1 MSAIPHIQEGMLWSD
16 AISII
21 NQVIDKI
28 NELDTALGGALVN
41 GQFDYSALA
50 NKPSINSVELDG
62 DLTQE
67 DLSISIDS
75 ATQQSISDLSDSID
89 SIQETLGEK
98 IDSNDLNT
106 ALQDYALSTDIPDIS
121 NLATKNE
128 LTTGLAGKVDN
139 STRTADLQ
147 AVNLA
152 LQGKAPVSGTPTT
165 TEWNA
170 LLLAMD
176 AKVTQA
182 GNSATAADNSAQTA
196 QAAASTV
203 PSNCATRLA
212 ALELTVDGDAQHN
225 GLTTRTTDLETK
237 VGNQGDH
244 VDVTTDLKETRV
256 QSNDILEQLKLVPEV
271 YEKVKGIQPLA
282 VNY

>member
-1 MSAIPHIQEGMLWSD
+1 MLWSD

-21 NQVIDKI
+21 NQVIDKL
-28 NELDTALGGALVN
+28 NELDTAIGGALVD

-50 NKPSINSVELDG
+50 NKPSINSVTLDG
-62 DLTQE
+62 DLTQN

-75 ATQQSISDLSDSID
+75 ETQQSINNLSDSID
-89 SIQETLGEK
+89 TIEETLGEK

-106 ALQDYALSTDIPDIS
+106 ALQGYALSTDIPDVS
-121 NLATKNE
+121 NLATKTE
-128 LTTGLAGKVDN
+128 LSTGLAGKVDN
-139 STRTADLQ
+139 STRTSDLE

-170 LLLAMD
+170 LVAAMQAAVSQAD
-176 AKVTQA
+176 AKATQA
-182 GNSATAADNSAQTA
+182 GNSATAADNSAQAA
-196 QAAASTV
+196 QAAAATV
-203 PSNCATRLA
+203 PSNCATRLG
-212 ALELTVDGDAQHN
+212 ALELTVDGDAQHD
-225 GLTTRTTDLETK
+225 GLTSRTSNLETK

-256 QSNDILEQLKLVPEV
+256 QSNDMLSKLKEIPEIYDKLQNIEPLV
-271 YEKVKGIQPLA
+271 

>member
-62 DLTQE
+62 DLTQTQ
-67 DLSISIDS
+67 LGISIDD

-106 ALQDYALSTDIPDIS
+106 ALQEYALSTDIPDIS

-237 VGNQGDH
+237 VGSQGDH

>member
-21 NQVIDKI
+21 NQVIDKL
-28 NELDTALGGALVN
+28 NDLDAAIGGALVD

-50 NKPSINSVELDG
+50 NKPSINSVTLDG
-62 DLTQE
+62 DLTQTQL
-67 DLSISIDS
+67 DISIDD
-75 ATQQSISDLSDSID
+75 ATQQSISDLSNSID

-106 ALQDYALSTDIPDIS
+106 ALQGYAHTTDIPDIS

-139 STRTADLQ
+139 STRTSDLQ

-203 PSNCATRLA
+203 PSNCATRLGY
-212 ALELTVDGDAQHN
+212 LEDTVNGTGSTQGLVSKVSSMENYLGDTPKN
-225 GLTTRTTDLETK
+225 TT
-237 VGNQGDH
+237 VSG
-244 VDVTTDLKETRV
+244 DLKETR
-256 QSNDILEQLKLVPEV
+256 QKSNEIIDKLKQVPE
-271 YEKVKGIQPLA
+271 LA
-282 VNY
+282 PVMEAINDLVIAI

>member
-1 MSAIPHIQEGMLWSD
+1 MLWSD

-21 NQVIDKI
+21 NQVIDKLNDVDAAI
-28 NELDTALGGALVN
+28 GGALVD

-50 NKPSINSVELDG
+50 NKPSINSVTLDG
-62 DLTQE
+62 DLTQS

-75 ATQQSISDLSDSID
+75 ETQQSINNLSDSIE
-89 SIQETLGEK
+89 SIEETLGEK

-106 ALQDYALSTDIPDIS
+106 ALQGYALSTDIPDVS

-139 STRTADLQ
+139 STRTSDLE

-170 LLLAMD
+170 LVAAMQAAVSQAD
-176 AKVTQA
+176 AKATQA
-182 GNSATAADNSAQTA
+182 GNSATAANNSAQTA
-196 QAAASTV
+196 QAAAATV
-203 PSNCATRLA
+203 PSNCATRLG
-212 ALELTVDGDAQHN
+212 ALELTVDGDAQHD
-225 GLTTRTTDLETK
+225 GLTTRTSNLETK

-256 QSNDILEQLKLVPEV
+256 QSNDMLSKLKEIPEIYDKLQNIEPLV
-271 YEKVKGIQPLA
+271 

>member
-139 STRTADLQ
+139 STRTADLE
-147 AVNLA
+147 AINLA

-170 LLLAMD
+170 LLSAMD

-271 YEKVKGIQPLA
+271 YEKVKDIQPLA

>member
-1 MSAIPHIQEGMLWSD
+1 MLWSD

-62 DLTQE
+62 DLTQTQ
-67 DLSISIDS
+67 LGISIDD

-106 ALQDYALSTDIPDIS
+106 ALQEYALSTDIPDIS

-237 VGNQGDH
+237 VGSQGDH

>member
-1 MSAIPHIQEGMLWSD
+1 MLWSD

-106 ALQDYALSTDIPDIS
+106 ALQGYALSTDIPDIS

-139 STRTADLQ
+139 TTRTADLE

-196 QAAASTV
+196 QAAAATV

-271 YEKVKGIQPLA
+271 YEKVKDIQPLA